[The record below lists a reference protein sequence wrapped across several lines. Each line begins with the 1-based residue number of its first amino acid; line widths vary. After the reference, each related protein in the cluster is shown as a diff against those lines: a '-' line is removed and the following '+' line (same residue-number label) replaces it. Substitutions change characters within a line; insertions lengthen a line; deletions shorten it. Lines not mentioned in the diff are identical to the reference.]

1 MDTSILKEFPQLENP
16 PCLRKT
22 KFGMAR
28 CGYCTTARSIANGMG
43 FVVKTNGIENRLS
56 MRDGIAYNLAICA
69 KNQEQSRLNDN
80 GDPIDEI
87 RREGGR
93 ILKKGT
99 NVFVQLKRKKGTA
112 RSEGYVVECYENNK
126 VRIQINGVGTTMVV
140 PADEFVIGRKGTTKR
155 D

>member
-1 MDTSILKEFPQLENP
+1 M
-16 PCLRKT
+16 
-22 KFGMAR
+22 
-28 CGYCTTARSIANGMG
+28 TARSVANGMG
-43 FVVKTNGIENRLS
+43 FVVNGQRLS
-56 MRDGIAYNLAICA
+56 MEEGVAHCLAICA
-69 KNQEQSRLNDN
+69 KNKEQDLLDSP
-80 GDPIDEI
+80 GEPIDEI

-126 VRIQINGVGTTMVV
+126 VRIFINGIGTTMVV
-140 PADEFVIGRKGTTKR
+140 PADEFVIGRKGTTKK